1 MMMLNA
7 QKRRWYRKGP
17 MITAVGVGGY
27 NPPKELLHVIDA
39 SERTEERD
47 DGGNQERQRKKFSER
62 RAANAWDAECK
73 LRLDQFGKKRSEK
86 RGGREFVPERRKSD
100 YRRAMKKQMF
110 VMMNNGEKRRNEDR
124 NELAKRER
132 ELEKWKRLS
141 ALAREA
147 KERA

>member
-1 MMMLNA
+1 
-7 QKRRWYRKGP
+7 
-17 MITAVGVGGY
+17 
-27 NPPKELLHVIDA
+27 
-39 SERTEERD
+39 
-47 DGGNQERQRKKFSER
+47 
-62 RAANAWDAECK
+62 
-73 LRLDQFGKKRSEK
+73 
-86 RGGREFVPERRKSD
+86 
-100 YRRAMKKQMF
+100 MKKQMF